1 MGIKEYGQ
9 AASEVELQ
17 DNPGPIKNQ
26 DGESVIEV
34 TNDGGFRILNESDTT
49 KYVESAVLSNGQV
62 TTELVGAASAGI
74 TFVRSG
80 GIYSM
85 THYQATGDKSG
96 GVYPDS
102 VSGNGFSVGISQN
115 NGFIEMRKAG
125 STLSIGVADQDAITI
140 DSSKN
145 ATFVAN
151 LSTNGNATL
160 GDAAADNHVVN
171 GTLRLASEH
180 STGPSA
186 PADGDGGILYCK
198 DDGKLYFVSEDVTE
212 TDLTA
217 GGGGGYTL
225 ETKTASFTAALE
237 FIYVITGAAAV
248 TVTLPDAGAAD
259 SAGKSIKFK
268 CTNAATN
275 AVTFAR
281 NSGDSIDGVAV
292 DLVVT
297 TNNYAFEL
305 VSDGSNWQIF

>member
-1 MGIKEYGQ
+1 MAVKEVGNITSEPQ
-9 AASEVELQ
+9 VDSLRVQRADDSTKFADLEVSANHNLLVKEADNLIVQGKDAATFVQVQNSSAIA
-17 DNPGPIKNQ
+17 DNTNSGLSLGVN
-26 DGESVIEV
+26 G
-34 TNDGGFRILNESDTT
+34 NDGYIYNRAGAGKLFIAS
-49 KYVESAVLSNGQV
+49 SN
-62 TTELVGAASAGI
+62 
-74 TFVRSG
+74 
-80 GIYSM
+80 
-85 THYQATGDKSG
+85 
-96 GVYPDS
+96 S
-102 VSGNGFSVGISQN
+102 V
-115 NGFIEMRKAG
+115 
-125 STLSIGVADQDAITI
+125 AITI
-140 DSSKN
+140 DAAEN

-151 LSTNGNATL
+151 LSCDGAATL

-248 TVTLPDAGAAD
+248 TVTLPDAGAAS

-268 CTNAATN
+268 CTNAATYE
-275 AVTFAR
+275 VTFAR

-305 VSDGSNWQIF
+305 ISDGSNWQIF

>member
-1 MGIKEYGQ
+1 MAVKEVGNITSEPQ
-9 AASEVELQ
+9 VDSLRVQRADDSTKFADLEVSANHNLIVSEADNLIVQGRDASCMLQ
-17 DNPGPIKNQ
+17 IQKSDNTI
-26 DGESVIEV
+26 DGV
-34 TNDGGFRILNESDTT
+34 TEGL
-49 KYVESAVLSNGQV
+49 
-62 TTELVGAASAGI
+62 
-74 TFVRSG
+74 
-80 GIYSM
+80 
-85 THYQATGDKSG
+85 
-96 GVYPDS
+96 
-102 VSGNGFSVGISQN
+102 SVGLN
-115 NGFIEMRKAG
+115 G
-125 STLSIGVADQDAITI
+125 STAFILHRDTGTLTIGNSGLTAITI
-140 DSSKN
+140 DSTRN

-151 LSTNGNATL
+151 LATDGSATL
-160 GDAAADNHVVN
+160 GDAADDNHVVN

-237 FIYVITGAAAV
+237 FIYIITGAAAV
-248 TVTLPDAGAAD
+248 TVTLPDAGAAG
-259 SAGKSIKFK
+259 SSGKSIKFK

-275 AVTFAR
+275 AVTFSR

>member
-1 MGIKEYGQ
+1 MAVKEVGNIT
-9 AASEVELQ
+9 SEPQVDSLRVQRADDSTKFADLEVSPNHNLLVKEA
-17 DNPGPIKNQ
+17 DNLIVQGNDTHTFIAVQNTSNQ
-26 DGESVIEV
+26 VDSAV
-34 TNDGGFRILNESDTT
+34 TSPTSGLTFGVNGATGYILNRYAGELIIGTT
-49 KYVESAVLSNGQV
+49 NQEAIRIS
-62 TTELVGAASAGI
+62 TTE
-74 TFVRSG
+74 
-80 GIYSM
+80 
-85 THYQATGDKSG
+85 
-96 GVYPDS
+96 
-102 VSGNGFSVGISQN
+102 
-115 NGFIEMRKAG
+115 
-125 STLSIGVADQDAITI
+125 
-140 DSSKN
+140 N

-151 LSTNGNATL
+151 LACDGAATL

-180 STGPSA
+180 SSGPSA

-212 TDLTA
+212 TDLT

-237 FIYVITGAAAV
+237 YIYVITGAAAV
-248 TVTLPDAGAAD
+248 TVTLPDAGAAG
-259 SAGKSIKFK
+259 SSGKSIKFK

-275 AVTFAR
+275 AVTFSR